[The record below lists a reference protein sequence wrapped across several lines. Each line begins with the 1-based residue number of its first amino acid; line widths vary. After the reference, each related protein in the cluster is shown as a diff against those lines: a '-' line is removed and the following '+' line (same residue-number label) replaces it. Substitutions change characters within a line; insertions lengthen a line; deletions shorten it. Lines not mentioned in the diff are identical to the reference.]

1 MASPTRS
8 TLIVN
13 PYATEVTMD
22 RVDRIADV
30 LPGQVDVRLTERRGH
45 ATELAQEAVAAGVDA
60 IYVFS
65 GDGGFNEVLN
75 GVDGDIP
82 LGFVPGGG
90 TSVLPR
96 ALGLPRTPV
105 AAAEQLARGQSR
117 RISLGRVNGRR
128 FGFNA
133 GLGFDAELV
142 RRVDG
147 LGRKPDGR
155 RPGDVAFA
163 WTAVRTIV
171 DHRAS
176 WDTRLELEGFG
187 RAAFVL
193 FANCDPY
200 TYAGARPLHV
210 APEARFELGID
221 FVAPIRV
228 RPTTV
233 PSFLLR
239 LLRGSTSATTGDV
252 LVGHDL
258 DRVVV
263 WCDGPLPL
271 HVDGEDLGDVQE
283 AVFESQRDAVTV
295 LV

>member
-1 MASPTRS
+1 MAPSARS

-30 LPGQVDVRLTERRGH
+30 LPGEVDVRLTERRGH
-45 ATELAQEAVAAGVDA
+45 ATELAREAVDEGASA

-96 ALGLPRTPV
+96 ALGLPRSPV
-105 AAAEQLARGQSR
+105 AAAEQLARGRTR

-128 FGFNA
+128 FGFNG

-142 RRVDG
+142 RRVDA
-147 LGRKPDGR
+147 LGRQPDGR
-155 RPGDVAFA
+155 RPGDAAFA
-163 WTAVRTIV
+163 WTALRTIV
-171 DHRAS
+171 DHRGT
-176 WDTRLELEGFG
+176 WDTRLELEGHG

-210 APEARFELGID
+210 APAASFELGLD

-228 RPTTV
+228 RPASV
-233 PSFLLR
+233 PSLLLR
-239 LLRGSTSATTGDV
+239 VVRGTTDATTQDV
-252 LVGHDL
+252 LYGHDL

-271 HVDGEDLGDVQE
+271 HVDGEDLGDVQQ
-283 AVFESQRDAVTV
+283 AVFESERDAVSV